1 MSQPDYDVA
10 IVGFGPVGAFTALLL
25 AESGHRVAVYEASAD
40 PVVLPRAIG
49 LDGESVRSFQR
60 VGRGQII
67 SDLLQPARDNDVLAF
82 TNSRHEPHFAVPL
95 PGHGPNG
102 WRDTAFFDQ
111 PELEAQLREFVATQ
125 SNVDVFLGHE
135 AIDLEQSA
143 DRAVI
148 DVRESATGEVV
159 QSSAAY
165 LIGCDGASSWVR
177 RSLGIEWTSLGYD
190 QDWLVIDIVVRDPA
204 DLPFTT
210 MQVCDPNRL
219 TTYICSKD
227 PNRRWEFQ
235 ILDGE
240 TRDEM
245 LDPARIESLLDDW
258 IASDRYT
265 IRRAAVYQFHAATAD
280 RWRVGRILLAGDAAH
295 QTPPF
300 LGQGLN
306 AGFRDAVNVGWKLPL
321 VLKGVC
327 DDSLL
332 DSYFDERDPHARD
345 LVDWAVGIGKLMETL
360 AAREAGRPDPYPD
373 ASQSDGYGQGRTA
386 PPLRGG
392 ALMLEQAER
401 HPQIGA
407 LLRQPR
413 FRLGD
418 GSEALFDDLLGRDF
432 AVVARSRSDVE
443 MNDASTRVFERLG
456 GRCVVLED
464 VDLFEDEV
472 DRVFHTCPAVMLRPD
487 RIIFGVVDES
497 TNLDELMDALAKKLG
512 LV

>member
-25 AESGHRVAVYEASAD
+25 AESGLRVAVYEASNE

-60 VGRGQII
+60 VGRAQII
-67 SDLLQPARDNDVLAF
+67 SDLLQPPRENDVLAF
-82 TNSRHEPHFAVPL
+82 TNSKHEPHFAVPL

-111 PELEAQLREFVATQ
+111 PELEAQLRELVAAE

-135 AIDLEQSA
+135 AIALEQSA
-143 DRAVI
+143 ERALI
-148 DVRESATGEVV
+148 DVREQETGKEFR
-159 QSSAAY
+159 SSASY

-177 RSLGIEWTSLGYD
+177 RALGIEWTSLGYD
-190 QDWLVIDIVVRDPA
+190 QDWLVVDIVVQDPS

-210 MQVCDPNRL
+210 MQVCDPERL

-235 ILDGE
+235 LVEDE

-245 LDPARIESLLDDW
+245 VQPARIEALLDSW
-258 IASDRYT
+258 IARDRYT
-265 IRRAAVYQFHAATAD
+265 IRRAAVYQFHAATAE
-280 RWRVGRILLAGDAAH
+280 RWRADRLLLAGDAAH

-306 AGFRDAVNVGWKLPL
+306 AGFRDAVNLGWKLPL
-321 VLKGVC
+321 VMKGIC
-327 DDSLL
+327 DASLL

-360 AAREAGRPDPYPD
+360 AAREAGRPDPYPES
-373 ASQSDGYGQGRTA
+373 SQNDGYGQGRTA

-392 ALMLEQAER
+392 ALMLEQSER
-401 HPQIGA
+401 HGEIGA

-413 FRLGD
+413 FRLAD
-418 GSEALFDDLLGRDF
+418 GSDSLFDDLLGRDF
-432 AVVARSRSDVE
+432 AIVARSRSDIE
-443 MNDASTRVFERLG
+443 MNDASKKLFERLG
-456 GRCVVLED
+456 GQCVVLEE
-464 VDLFEDEV
+464 VDLYDDEV
-472 DRVFHTCPAVMLRPD
+472 DHVFRSSPAVVLRPD
-487 RIIFGVVDES
+487 RIVFGVVDES
-497 TNLDELMDALAKKLG
+497 TSLDDLMAALVKKLS
-512 LV
+512 VV

>member
-1 MSQPDYDVA
+1 MSQSDHDVA

-25 AESGHRVAVYEASAD
+25 AESGLRVAVFEASTD

-67 SDLLQPARDNDVLAF
+67 SDLLQPARKNDALAF
-82 TNSRHEPHFAVPL
+82 TNSKHEPHFAVPL
-95 PGHGPNG
+95 PGRGLNG

-111 PELEAQLREFVATQ
+111 PELEAQLREFVADQ

-135 AIDLEQSA
+135 AIALEQSA

-148 DVRESATGEVV
+148 DVRERMTGREYR
-159 QSSAAY
+159 SSAAY

-190 QDWLVIDIVVRDPA
+190 QDWLVIDIVIRDPA

-210 MQVCDPNRL
+210 MQVCDPERL

-235 ILDGE
+235 LLEGE

-245 LDPARIESLLDDW
+245 VDPARIKVLLDDW
-258 IASDRYT
+258 IARDRYT
-265 IRRAAVYQFHAATAD
+265 IRRAAVYQFHAATAS

-306 AGFRDAVNVGWKLPL
+306 AGFRDAVNLGWKLPL
-321 VLKGVC
+321 VSKGVC
-327 DDSLL
+327 DTSLL

-360 AAREAGRPDPYPD
+360 AAREAGRPDPYPE

-407 LLRQPR
+407 LFRQPR
-413 FRLGD
+413 YRLAD
-418 GSEALFDDLLGRDF
+418 GGEALFDDLLGRDF
-432 AVVARSRSDVE
+432 AVVARSRGDIE
-443 MNDASTRVFERLG
+443 MSEASKALFERLN

-472 DRVFHTCPAVMLRPD
+472 DHVFRRSPAVVLRPD
-487 RIIFGVVDES
+487 RIVFGVVDES
-497 TNLDELMDALAKKLG
+497 TNLDALMNALAKKLG
-512 LV
+512 VI

>member
-1 MSQPDYDVA
+1 
-10 IVGFGPVGAFTALLL
+10 L
-25 AESGHRVAVYEASAD
+25 
-40 PVVLPRAIG
+40 
-49 LDGESVRSFQR
+49 
-60 VGRGQII
+60 
-67 SDLLQPARDNDVLAF
+67 LAF

-111 PELEAQLREFVATQ
+111 PELEAQLREFITDQ
-125 SNVDVFLGHE
+125 PNVDVFLGHE
-135 AIDLEQSA
+135 AIALEQSA
-143 DRAVI
+143 DRAVV
-148 DVRESATGEVV
+148 DVRERETGEV
-159 QSSAAY
+159 SRRSAAY

-177 RSLGIEWTSLGYD
+177 QSLGIEWTSLGYD
-190 QDWLVIDIVVRDPA
+190 QDWLVIDIVVQDPA

-210 MQVCDPNRL
+210 MQVCDPERL

-235 ILDGE
+235 LLEGE

-245 LDPARIESLLDDW
+245 VDPARIEALLDDW
-258 IASDRYT
+258 IARDRYT
-265 IRRAAVYQFHAATAD
+265 IRRAAVYQFHAATAN
-280 RWRVGRILLAGDAAH
+280 RWRVDRILLAGDAAH

-306 AGFRDAVNVGWKLPL
+306 AGFRDAVNLGWKLPL
-321 VLKGVC
+321 VSRGVC
-327 DDSLL
+327 DASLL

-413 FRLGD
+413 IRLAD

-432 AVVARSRSDVE
+432 AVVARSHGDIE
-443 MNDASTRVFERLG
+443 MNDASQKLFERLG

-464 VDLFEDEV
+464 VHLLEDEI
-472 DRVFHTCPAVMLRPD
+472 DHVFRASPAVVLRPD
-487 RIIFGVVDES
+487 RIVFGVVDDS
-497 TNLDELMDALAKKLG
+497 TNLDVLMNALANKLS
-512 LV
+512 VV